1 MEGNSDVDDAVEIL
15 QQMGLKEYEARCFVA
30 LTRLSEGTAKRI
42 SEVSDVPRTRVYD
55 AIRVLESKGLVEVQ
69 HTNPKIFRSISVEE
83 AVENLLDTFES
94 RTTRLSEA
102 LRGLEPV
109 SSDDETEVSHEV
121 WALSGDRAI
130 SNRTYQLVDEAEDE
144 VALVVSSES
153 LEDGELVDH
162 LRSALDRGVEVTL
175 GTLDEVPQDVRESL
189 SDADVFVSD
198 LAWLGSSSQ
207 YPDDDTE
214 ISRLMLVDRET
225 ILVSSYRQTESG
237 VSSQGHAVFGRGF
250 NNGLV
255 AIVRRIISTGVF
267 DSDGEERN

>member
-1 MEGNSDVDDAVEIL
+1 MEGNSEVDEAVEIL

-69 HTNPKIFRSISVEE
+69 HKNPKVFRSISVEE

-109 SSDDETEVSHEV
+109 SSDDSPEVRHEV

-130 SNRTYQLVDEAEDE
+130 SNRTYQLIDDAEE
-144 VALVVSSES
+144 NVALVVRSES
-153 LEDGELVDH
+153 LEDGELVSH
-162 LRSALDRGVEVTL
+162 LRSAIDRGVGVTL
-175 GTLDEVPQDVRESL
+175 GTIDEVPEDLRESIPE
-189 SDADVFVSD
+189 ADVFVSGIE
-198 LAWLGSSSQ
+198 WLHASFDEV
-207 YPDDDTE
+207 DDSTE
-214 ISRLMLVDRET
+214 ICRLVLADSEA
-225 ILVSSYRQTESG
+225 ILVSSRRRTESG
-237 VSSQGHAVFGRGF
+237 VPSEETAVFGRGF

-255 AIVRRIISTGVF
+255 AVMRRITSAGIFGA
-267 DSDGEERN
+267 DDP

>member
-1 MEGNSDVDDAVEIL
+1 MEGKPDVDEAVEIL

-55 AIRVLESKGLVEVQ
+55 AIRVLETKGLVEVQ
-69 HTNPKIFRSISVEE
+69 HTNPKVFRAISIEE

-94 RTTRLSEA
+94 RTARLGEA
-102 LRGLEPV
+102 LRSLEPV

-121 WALSGDRAI
+121 WALSGDRTI
-130 SNRTYQLVDEAEDE
+130 TNRTHQLVDQAEEE
-144 VALVVSSES
+144 VALVVRSEA
-153 LEDGELVDH
+153 LKDGELVAH
-162 LRSALDRGVEVTL
+162 LHSALDRGVEVTL
-175 GTLDEVPQDVRESL
+175 GTLDEVPEGIRESL
-189 SDADVFVSD
+189 PGASVFVSD

-207 YPDDDTE
+207 YPGDDTE
-214 ISRLMLVDRET
+214 ISRLMLVDSET
-225 ILVSSYRQTESG
+225 ILVSSYRQAESG
-237 VSSQGHAVFGRGF
+237 ISSQEHAVFGRGF

-267 DSDGEERN
+267 DSDVDSD